1 MRRLISCAKA
11 AAVLLGCAALSS
23 CPTPGAASGLSV
35 NPAALNFGSNGTQL
49 TISIFNTGPGIIAWT
64 LTENVAWLSAN
75 VTSGTVATEIDHVK
89 LSVDRTGLAPGTY
102 TGKIVV
108 SSATATRQINVA
120 MTVAGAP
127 GLEVDPLTINFLNN
141 QETASFSITNTGL
154 GPLTWNVKLQ
164 DPNNSGSTIPFPNYL
179 NVDPAAGLTQ
189 AGDSTEVTVEI
200 DRDLLSAGV
209 FGLILLIESNA
220 GNTQVAVNITQGLSA
235 AIGVE
240 PAVLDFG
247 TTENTLSFDV
257 FNTGQPGSVLNF
269 TLSTNRPELIF
280 FNPALGTSIGTNNP
294 LNYDRVPIS
303 VTIDRNKLKGSV
315 DGGKITVS
323 AIGIDPVDVVVN
335 VEAAPL
341 GFEGAENR
349 SRPPFIM
356 RFVFLMRDALG
367 NAIDTTDPSVF
378 SQLETA
384 FTIKEDNIPLD
395 TDETN
400 LFVTPADNLRYNVV
414 LMLDYTGSMY
424 NAGAGNG
431 AVINQMVTASLDFI
445 DDLPSSWRLALMEYH
460 DRQQTQRLIHNFST
474 SKGSLKAGLQA
485 FQVPVGE
492 NGASEV
498 YDAVVDGCQ
507 RIENEDVGS
516 LPFDDADVRAL
527 IFISDGRDTSSISS
541 LQECIDAATDRRVR
555 LYPVGFG
562 KNVNAAPLIQMA
574 TQTGGHYY
582 AAPNATALV
591 NLLQSEGGLPGNPP
605 GKIITELKRQLVLTY
620 ISLFQE
626 GSHNYLISAQY
637 QGITGSFQRDAV
649 LALGGDVRAGQM
661 SLRTAGIQPNGNADV
676 YVYSEYVP
684 RNVSQ
689 IKIRLI
695 SATPYTLMLDPGGLL
710 KDWFLV
716 DNGGGVYT
724 ALTSE
729 TTPLKYGAFGN
740 LFRIRYTGLAQNA
753 VVPLGFRVDNQI
765 YVNPP
770 FTKFFQYPD
779 GLVVQLGSD
788 QASVVPIALSD
799 GFDPDAVGAWDRDQ
813 DGTPDFDDMFPDNPN
828 LS

>member
-11 AAVLLGCAALSS
+11 ALVLLGCATLSS
-23 CPTPGAASGLSV
+23 CPTPSGISGLSV
-35 NPAALNFGSNGTQL
+35 NPAALNFGSSGAQL
-49 TISIFNTGPGIIAWT
+49 TISILNTGPGVIAWT
-64 LTENVAWLSAN
+64 LTENIAWLSAN
-75 VTSGTVATEIDHVK
+75 TTSGTVATEIDHVK

-108 SSATATRQINVA
+108 SSATATKQINVA

-127 GLEVDPLTINFLNN
+127 GLEVDPPTINFLNN
-141 QETASFSITNTGL
+141 QETASFTITNTGL
-154 GPLTWNVKLQ
+154 GPLTWTVKLQ

-179 NVDPAAGLTQ
+179 SVNPAAGLTQ
-189 AGDSTEVTVEI
+189 VGDSTEVTVEI

-209 FGLILLIESNA
+209 FGLILLVESNA
-220 GNTQVAVNITQGLSA
+220 GNTQIAVNITQGLSA

-269 TLSTNRPELIF
+269 TLSTDRPELIF

-294 LNYDRVPIS
+294 LNYDRVPIA

-323 AIGIDPVDVVVN
+323 GIGIDPVDVVVN
-335 VEAAPL
+335 IEAAPL

-367 NAIDTTDPSVF
+367 NAIDTTDPSIF

-384 FTIKEDNIPLD
+384 FTIKEDNVPLD

-445 DDLPSSWRLALMEYH
+445 DDLPASWRLALMEYH

-485 FQVPVGE
+485 FQVPVGD

-498 YDAVVDGCQ
+498 YDAVIDGCQ
-507 RIENEDVGS
+507 RIENEDVGN

-527 IFISDGRDTSSISS
+527 IFISDGRDTSSIAS

-582 AAPNATALV
+582 AAPNVAALV

-626 GSHNYLISAQY
+626 GSHNYLITAQY

-684 RNVSQ
+684 RNISQ
-689 IKIRLI
+689 IRIRII
-695 SATPYTLMLDPGGLL
+695 SATPYTLTLDPSGLL

-716 DNGGGVYT
+716 NNGGGVYT

-779 GLVVQLGSD
+779 GIVVQLGSD